1 MTVTLSL
8 GPNDDLEITLPSGSR
23 RYVPVGPHST
33 QLLWQILW
41 NATTERT
48 QPVTRFPTQA
58 VINQWAEET
67 MPQRRAEE
75 RADAA
80 AERLAKASEKLG
92 IDLTDF
98 QL

>member
-8 GPNDDLEITLPSGSR
+8 GPDDNLEITLPSGSR

-41 NATTERT
+41 NATAERT
-48 QPVTRFPTQA
+48 QPVTRFPAQA
-58 VINQWAEET
+58 VINQWAEEI

-75 RADAA
+75 AR
-80 AERLAKASEKLG
+80 ERLAAASEKYG
-92 IDLTDF
+92 VDLNDF

>member
-1 MTVTLSL
+1 MTVPLAL
-8 GPNDDLEITLPSGSR
+8 GPNDDLEITLPSGAR

-41 NATTERT
+41 NATGART
-48 QPVTRFPTQA
+48 QAAVAFPAQH
-58 VINQWAEET
+58 VINQWAEEI